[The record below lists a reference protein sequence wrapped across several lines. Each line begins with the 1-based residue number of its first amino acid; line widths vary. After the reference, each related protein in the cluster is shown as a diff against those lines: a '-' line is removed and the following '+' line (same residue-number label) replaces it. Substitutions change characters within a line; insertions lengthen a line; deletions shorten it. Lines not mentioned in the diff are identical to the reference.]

1 MYFTRGSPATFSVAT
16 FMESPEGYE
25 MMERIAEASPRSL
38 ARMGGVFQ
46 VLEALT
52 ATFGQASE

>member
-1 MYFTRGSPATFSVAT
+1 MYFTRGSPATFGVAR
-16 FMESPEGYE
+16 FMESPESYE
-25 MMERIAEASPRSL
+25 MMDRIAETSPRSL
-38 ARMGGVFQ
+38 ARMADVFQ